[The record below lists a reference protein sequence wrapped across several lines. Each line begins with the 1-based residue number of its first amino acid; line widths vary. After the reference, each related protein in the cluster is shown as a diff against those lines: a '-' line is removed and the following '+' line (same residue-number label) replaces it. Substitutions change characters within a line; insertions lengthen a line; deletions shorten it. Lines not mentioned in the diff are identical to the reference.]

1 MRVLPLLLGLSVL
14 ALAACGDSG
23 GAKPAGSASS
33 AAPADAKGIGKA
45 PTADAKPAKPELEE
59 VKNDAMG
66 YTLKVPKGATTSM
79 SDANGGSYS
88 FDTMVILVGPT
99 GMEIKSA
106 DDVLAGVN
114 TADGKVEKKEAGDVV
129 YAVVKAPSSPVKVY
143 AGPKGKKIASTCMA
157 EPDHEALAIEIC
169 TSIKS
174 TK

>member
-1 MRVLPLLLGLSVL
+1 MLG
-14 ALAACGDSG
+14 LAACGDG
-23 GAKPAGSASS
+23 GSAKPAGSAAP
-33 AAPADAKGIGKA
+33 AASADAKGIGKA
-45 PTADAKPAKPELEE
+45 PAAEAKPAKPQLEE

-66 YTLKVPKGATTSM
+66 YTLKIPKGSTTTM
-79 SDANGGSYS
+79 ADANGGSYG
-88 FDTMVILVGPT
+88 FDTMVIMVGPT
-99 GMEIKSA
+99 GMEIKTV

-129 YAVVKAPSSPVKVY
+129 YAVVEAPSSPVKIY

-157 EPDHEALAIEIC
+157 EPDHKDLAIEIC